1 LANSLSMHESLR
13 PFTNLIAVFSRFY
26 ILCKGVTKS
35 RLSSRISLVFLPV
48 LFYAFQASAQT
59 WLPAGGGDWTVGANW
74 SGGSAPIPGASVVI
88 NSDQSGNITNI
99 PTINL
104 SNLTITGSCVFAAA
118 SSGNTVIVTGN
129 FTVAAGETFTIGA
142 AGARMNF
149 TLTATAIG
157 TISGTA
163 ILDSFVGGTD
173 RFFINNGDLSIPVG
187 GLLSG
192 VGESI
197 FSTTSGSTLRIGSP
211 AGITLSGAT
220 GSVQTTGA
228 PSSRIYDTGANYVY
242 IGNSNQGVGNGLPAT
257 VASLTVANT
266 GGGGNNTVTLASNI
280 SITNSLSVNSG
291 VFALGTNNVT
301 SVGSVSMTGTS
312 IAGTGT
318 LTLAGN
324 VSTNSSTT
332 TATIS
337 APIALNAIRTLT
349 IANGAAN
356 PDLTISSII
365 STTGGLVKNGAGL
378 LFLSASNSFT
388 GGVSIDAGTLRLG
401 NAGALNS
408 GTPNAVAFG
417 AGSTGIL
424 QLNGNSVTVSD
435 INTNIAV
442 GTPVIENGVAGTST
456 LTINTSGSSTY
467 AGTIQN
473 GGAGITAIS
482 KSGTGSL
489 TLSGGNT
496 HTGTTTLSAGTLS
509 INSATAIGTGSLT
522 ISGGTIDNTSGG
534 GITLSTNNAQNWNGD
549 FTFTGTQN
557 LNMGTGVVAM
567 SANRLIT
574 TNASNLTVGGIIS
587 GGFRLTK
594 DGGGTLTL
602 TGANTFSGGT
612 TLNAGTLNINNPNA
626 LGTVAGTFIINGG
639 TIDNATGGSITTLNY
654 PQTWAGDF
662 SFTGTQNLNLGTG
675 NVTIGSNRQVTVNA
689 NTLTVGGVISAPGV
703 SLTKAGAGTLSFGS
717 NAVTVNSL
725 ANNAGILN
733 STSGTLTIAGNF
745 NSTGTFNHSNG
756 LVIFNGGSPQSLAG
770 VIYNHLNLTG
780 AGQKNASGNVS
791 VVGNLTNASVFDL
804 STHTLSVSGTIAN
817 TGGTIRFAGPS
828 NGMAINTGTVEYYG
842 AGQNVAA
849 GIYQNLTISQ
859 SSGEASLGGAV
870 TVNGVLTLNTGRLN
884 LNGFNLTLGPTAT
897 ISVASPSASKMIV
910 ATGGSEVI
918 KTFNSTGLF
927 DFPIGD
933 NSGTAEYS
941 PVSVNIT
948 SGTGFPANV
957 SVSVTDGKHPNNAS
971 SANFISRYWN
981 VTQTG
986 ITNCIATI
994 SGVYLDADING
1005 AEASIKGAELTG
1017 AFNQVSNPWIKYAAV
1032 TAASNTLTCTGVI
1045 PNLSSGLTSSFTGI
1059 TSADPMVSITGGG
1072 ITICAGNSV
1081 ALNAPVVGG
1090 DPTILY
1096 SWTPAAGLSATSI
1109 ANPTASPTVTTV
1121 YTVNIYDGNG
1131 ITATSNTTITVD
1143 QTAPSAI
1150 AGADQNL
1157 CNTSSFTLAG
1167 NAAAPGTGAWTIQS
1181 GTGTV
1186 TTPSSPTSTITGVTA
1201 TTVVRWTISNGVC
1214 GSTFDE
1220 VSLTNEATPSTADAG
1235 VALIDQCNTSTFTM
1249 NATVPLVGSGVWTV
1263 QSGSAVITNNTSA
1276 TTTITG
1282 VAAGTSA
1289 TLRWTV
1295 GNGTCP
1301 TTFDDIILT
1310 NTAPAPVASAG
1321 PDQNLCNTSSFTL
1334 AGNAAAPGTGAWT
1347 IQSGTG
1353 TVTTPSSPTSTI
1365 TGVTATTVVRWT
1377 ISNGVCGST
1386 FDEVSLTNEATPS
1399 TADAGVALI
1408 DQCNTSTFTMN
1419 ATVPLVGS
1427 GVWTVQS
1434 GSAVITNNTS
1444 ATTTITGVAAG
1455 TSATLRWTVGNGTCP
1470 TTFDDIILT
1479 NTAPAPVASAGPDQN
1494 LCNTSSFTLA
1504 GNAAAPGTGAW
1515 TIQSGTGTVT
1525 TPSSP
1530 TSTITGVT
1538 ATTVVRWTISNGVC
1552 GSTFDEVSLTNE
1564 PVPVVDAGSN
1574 AETCQGINYNFSTQS
1589 TPASASNYGT
1599 ISWAHTGT
1607 GVLFNA
1613 NTFTPTYQPGVGE
1626 TGVIN
1631 FTLTATSVG
1640 GTCSSVND
1648 VMTLTITPAVA
1659 LNAGTDVETCEGVAE
1674 DLSLRGGGVAT
1685 AVNYST
1691 LSWTG
1696 GTGSFSDATILN
1708 PVYTP
1713 GVGETGAV
1721 TLTITANGNGSCA
1734 TVTDQ
1739 IVINVTPAVIVNAGS
1754 DDETCEGVSFD
1765 FGTRTTVATASNYSS
1780 VSWSGGAGTI
1790 FNGLTLNPTYFPGP
1804 GETGIVT
1811 FTLTAFGNGSCVAQ
1825 VSTMDLLITPA
1836 PIANAGNDDAVC
1848 EGTATFNF
1856 NARAVVA
1863 SSLNGTVSWTHNGMG
1878 SLNDNTLLNPVY
1890 TVGAGD
1896 VGNTVTFTLMVT
1908 SPSAVCSVVLDQFT
1922 LDVNQAPIVIIPS
1935 PSITVCEPAQ
1945 IQLSGFV
1952 SGAAT
1957 DASWSIVS
1965 AGGSLSVS
1973 SKILSE
1979 IRATYDTVTSDVN
1992 STLIFRLTSN
2002 DPDGVGPCIPAA
2014 ADLSVIVNESA
2025 KVFAGA
2031 DFEVCE
2037 YDDIDLNGSFS
2048 GSTSSVIWSG
2058 GSGAP
2063 QFGNVTSPITS
2074 YDMTPAERA
2083 ATGLVLTFT
2092 LTTDDPAGVCP
2103 STFDQVKVTVNDTTF
2118 ASFSGLELIYQEDDP
2133 IDALVGFPPGGTFT
2147 GPGIISGTSDF
2158 NPDFANIGTNVIVYS
2173 YQDPSTGCFSNP
2185 QQITT
2190 VNPITTILWSAK
2202 LFNSSTSLY
2211 DITAPDNA
2219 GVQEICATIR
2229 PGDVQLKGTPDVL
2242 DPMASVV
2249 TPPYF
2254 TISPDVS
2261 PSYIFQKLDG
2271 QYYINTK
2278 AMPPG
2283 TYIVTYVYTNNF
2295 EAQTQLSKPINVLSA
2310 PKAIIDVSNSCV
2322 SSLIDFTES
2331 SFIPVNNG
2339 ANLQKWTWNFGNG
2352 IGSSDP
2358 EPQYQYPIAGTYNVT
2373 LEVETDEGCK
2383 HDTLRVVRVGPVPKM
2398 NFTWSEFCNGN
2409 DTKFVDGTFVG
2420 GSTIIQYTWEFA
2432 DGFSVTGP
2440 AGAPIPGGTNGGRTG
2455 GTYTN
2460 PNHRYDT
2467 FGQYNVK
2474 LTVSTDDG
2482 CVNDTTRRAFI
2493 LSYGTPSPTAGY
2505 IEDFESG
2512 PGTWVGTRTDISI
2525 PTDTSWVFG
2534 PPSGAVIN
2542 SASSGINAWWT
2553 GGNPNTAGLKSTYY
2567 PAEKSSVIGPCVNLT
2582 NIKRPMLSLDY
2593 WSDSEDGRDGA
2604 VVQFSVD
2611 GGISWQAIGNDAGA
2625 GLNWYDGRALPG
2637 NPGLQPIGQFGWSK
2651 SDYQT
2656 GGWKTARYNLDQ
2668 IPKADRN
2675 EVIFRVAYGSNN
2687 DNQFNDPNRTVE
2699 YNGFAFDNIFI
2710 GEKQRNVLVEYFT
2723 NAGVNPTANDY
2734 LNNLYLDQ
2742 LNVLNKDSSDFFKIQ
2757 YHIANPSADVINQ
2770 DNPVDPAAR
2779 SLYYGVSQPPVGIM
2793 DGILGNYYGTNF
2805 NGDQTKIN
2813 AVEVDR
2819 RALEDPLFDILVTEN
2834 TTTADSINLNVEF
2847 EYRAA
2852 QVHTTPVTFYVG
2864 LVDSLVSGNVHVLR
2878 KMLLGS
2884 EGMTVSTTWNTG
2896 DSTIIPVKSIIDVP
2910 IGTANSNLW
2919 IVAFVQDRNTKRIHQ
2934 TAFVKLATPKDEA
2947 VVVGVEDPVLS
2958 GAKSIQIYPNP
2969 ASHQLNFASEYRL
2982 MEGYTYS
2989 IVDQRGV
2996 TVLEGELKEDIFN
3009 PQQVELDK
3017 VTNGIYFVIISRG
3030 GRALVH
3036 RKIAVLNRN

>member
-1 LANSLSMHESLR
+1 MANSLSMHESLR

-703 SLTKAGAGTLSFGS
+703 NLTKAGAGTLSFGS

-1150 AGADQNL
+1150 AGA
-1157 CNTSSFTLAG
+1157 
-1167 NAAAPGTGAWTIQS
+1167 
-1181 GTGTV
+1181 
-1186 TTPSSPTSTITGVTA
+1186 
-1201 TTVVRWTISNGVC
+1201 
-1214 GSTFDE
+1214 
-1220 VSLTNEATPSTADAG
+1220 
-1235 VALIDQCNTSTFTM
+1235 
-1249 NATVPLVGSGVWTV
+1249 
-1263 QSGSAVITNNTSA
+1263 
-1276 TTTITG
+1276 
-1282 VAAGTSA
+1282 
-1289 TLRWTV
+1289 
-1295 GNGTCP
+1295 
-1301 TTFDDIILT
+1301 
-1310 NTAPAPVASAG
+1310 
-1321 PDQNLCNTSSFTL
+1321 
-1334 AGNAAAPGTGAWT
+1334 
-1347 IQSGTG
+1347 
-1353 TVTTPSSPTSTI
+1353 
-1365 TGVTATTVVRWT
+1365 
-1377 ISNGVCGST
+1377 
-1386 FDEVSLTNEATPS
+1386 
-1399 TADAGVALI
+1399 
-1408 DQCNTSTFTMN
+1408 
-1419 ATVPLVGS
+1419 
-1427 GVWTVQS
+1427 
-1434 GSAVITNNTS
+1434 
-1444 ATTTITGVAAG
+1444 
-1455 TSATLRWTVGNGTCP
+1455 
-1470 TTFDDIILT
+1470 
-1479 NTAPAPVASAGPDQN
+1479 DQN

-2092 LTTDDPAGVCP
+2092 LTTDDPVGVCP

-2185 QQITT
+2185 QQTT
-2190 VNPITTILWSAK
+2190 IVNPITTILWSAK
-2202 LFNSSTSLY
+2202 LYNSSTSLY

-2278 AMPPG
+2278 AMPPA

-2310 PKAIIDVSNSCV
+2310 PMARIDVGNSCV
-2322 SSLIDFTES
+2322 SSLINFTES

-2339 ANLQKWTWNFGNG
+2339 ANLQKWTWAFGNG

-2358 EPQYQYPIAGTYNVT
+2358 EPQYQYPVAGTYNVT

-2534 PPSGAVIN
+2534 SPSGAVIN

-2567 PAEKSSVIGPCVNLT
+2567 PAEKSAVIGPCVNLT

-2593 WSDSEDGRDGA
+2593 WSDAEDGRDGA

-2742 LNVLNKDSSDFFKIQ
+2742 RNVLNKDSSDFFKIQ

-2934 TAFVKLATPKDEA
+2934 TAFVKAGAPKDEA
-2947 VVVGVEDPVLS
+2947 VVVGLDDPVLN